1 VVSGPSFW
9 LTGAVLV
16 LLTAAGLRY
25 YLPLARRIMVEGAGR
40 VTDSW
45 VGTIDAAVA
54 VVLTAWF
61 VVLGRDAL
69 LSEGDRSIEFSDV
82 VTGATVYGSIV
93 LFLCGLLI
101 YRNLRLTE
109 VFGLG
114 VGKFFRLLGTSLLA
128 LGAAYPLL
136 LLVQAMIYG
145 VAGGDM
151 QPQEVVRFLQEAESP
166 RDKLAVMVMAVIVA
180 PVAEEVIFR
189 GYLYPVAKRYAG
201 AFVSIMVTSLLF
213 AVLHGHA
220 ASVPALFTLAVCL
233 ALAYEKSGTLLVP
246 MIMHAVFNAVSIAGI
261 MFLL

>member
-1 VVSGPSFW
+1 MVSGPSFW

-109 VFGLG
+109 IFGLG
-114 VGKFFRLLGTSLLA
+114 VGNFFRLLGTSLLA

-189 GYLYPVAKRYAG
+189 GYLYPVAKR
-201 AFVSIMVTSLLF
+201 FPQSLMAS
-213 AVLHGHA
+213 AVLKLS
-220 ASVPALFTLAVCL
+220 SVCLRSPARPKPCPVFWLRHQAALFR
-233 ALAYEKSGTLLVP
+233 
-246 MIMHAVFNAVSIAGI
+246 
-261 MFLL
+261 FLK

>member
-1 VVSGPSFW
+1 MVSGPSFW

-25 YLPLARRIMVEGAGR
+25 YLPLARQVLVEGAGR
-40 VTDSW
+40 VTDAW
-45 VGTIDAAVA
+45 VGAIDAAVA

-69 LSEGDRSIEFSDV
+69 LNEGGRSIEFSDV
-82 VTGATVYGSIV
+82 VTGAAVYGSIV

-109 VFGLG
+109 IFGLG
-114 VGKFFRLLGTSLLA
+114 AGSFFRVLGTSLLA

-151 QPQEVVRFLQEAESP
+151 QPQEVVRFLQEAEGP
-166 RDKLAVMVMAVIVA
+166 RDKLAVIVMAVVVA

-189 GYLYPVAKRYAG
+189 GYLYPVVKRYAG
-201 AFVSIMVTSLLF
+201 AFVSIAVTSLLF

-220 ASVPALFTLAVCL
+220 ASVPALFTLALCL
-233 ALAYEKSGTLLVP
+233 ALAYEKTGSLLVP